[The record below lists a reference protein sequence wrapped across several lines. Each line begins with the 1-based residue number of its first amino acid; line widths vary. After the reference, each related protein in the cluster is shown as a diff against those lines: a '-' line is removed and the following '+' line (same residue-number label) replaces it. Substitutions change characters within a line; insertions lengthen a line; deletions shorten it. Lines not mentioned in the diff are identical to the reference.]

1 MTPALQTLPLPGP
14 AASLTPEDEAR
25 AGFYGLLANLLA
37 GPPHPLLIANVGGA
51 EPLQADP
58 AIAEAA
64 QLARA
69 WNRLRSAAREVDPVD
84 LFEEWQALFTGP
96 GRPAVVLHGSW
107 YLTGFLM
114 EKPLAL
120 LRDDLASLGL
130 ARRDHCGESEDHL
143 AALCDVMRAL
153 LVDVRRPARERQVKQ
168 KEFFDRHLRPWASA
182 CCADLEAAPAAHF
195 YRAVGAFA
203 AAFFALEA
211 HALDIEV

>member
-1 MTPALQTLPLPGP
+1 MIPAPTYPLPDP
-14 AASLTPEDEAR
+14 VVPLAPEDEAR
-25 AGFYGLLANLLA
+25 AGFYGLIANLLA
-37 GPPHPLLIANVGGA
+37 APPHPLLVGSLGGA
-51 EPLQADP
+51 EPLDADP
-58 AIAEAA
+58 EIPEAA

-69 WNRLRSAAREVDPVD
+69 WNGLRAVAREADPAGLHD
-84 LFEEWQALFTGP
+84 EWQALFTGP

-114 EKPLAL
+114 EKPLAA
-120 LRDDLASLGL
+120 LRDDLAALGL

-153 LVDVRRPARERQVKQ
+153 LVDVRRPARQRQAQQ
-168 KEFFDRHLRPWASA
+168 KEFFDRHLRPWADA
-182 CCADLEAAPAAHF
+182 CCAALEAAPAADF

-203 AAFFALEA
+203 AAFFAVEA